1 MLLFLYHSL
10 ILFISLLAD
19 QRERF
24 RRAYSIRKDLETD
37 WTNASD
43 NKHRREQDERTHM
56 YAPQGVL
63 VHEQCDQYKRCAQ
76 CQRNLNNYGTSN
88 IWKDTR
94 YIPGTR
100 IMV

>member
-1 MLLFLYHSL
+1 L
-10 ILFISLLAD
+10 IFFIISLLSD
-19 QRERF
+19 QREQF
-24 RRAYSIRKDLETD
+24 HRAYAIRKDLETD
-37 WTNASD
+37 WSNASTD
-43 NKHRREQDERTHM
+43 KYKRDQDERMHI

-76 CQRNLNNYGTSN
+76 CQRNLKNYGTSN
-88 IWKDTR
+88 VWKDTR

>member
-1 MLLFLYHSL
+1 L
-10 ILFISLLAD
+10 IHIHLSYFFFISLLSD
-19 QRERF
+19 QREQF
-24 RRAYSIRKDLETD
+24 RRTYAIRKDLETD
-37 WTNASD
+37 WSNAS
-43 NKHRREQDERTHM
+43 NGKHKRDQDERMHI

-76 CQRNLNNYGTSN
+76 CQRNLKNYGTSN
-88 IWKDTR
+88 VWKDTR

>member
-1 MLLFLYHSL
+1 MYSL
-10 ILFISLLAD
+10 IIFLFYSFISD
-19 QRERF
+19 RRERF
-24 RRAYSIRKDLETD
+24 RRSYTIRKDLQDD
-37 WTNASD
+37 WSNAVD
-43 NKHRREQDERTHM
+43 MKRQRDEDERAHI

-76 CQRNLNNYGTSN
+76 CQRNVNNYGTSN
-88 IWKDTR
+88 VWKDTR